1 MANANEIIK
10 LMESVVPA
18 EEIVDFDEVD
28 FSGMTDEE
36 IDEYVNDR
44 GGVYEDADGDMWFGD
59 EVQALEE
66 VSEARYSFGG
76 KEKQRITGAA
86 LRKKIKTEKRLGR
99 GQKRWSKL
107 SSKQKAAL
115 HRLQRSSSSR
125 RRALR
130 TKKIAHRKGL
140 Y

>member
-1 MANANEIIK
+1 MSNANDVIK
-10 LMESVVPA
+10 LMESVMP
-18 EEIVDFDEVD
+18 EEEMVDFDEVD
-28 FSGMTDEE
+28 FSDMADEE
-36 IDEYVNDR
+36 IDEYVEER
-44 GGVYEDADGDMWFGD
+44 GGVYEDADGDLWFGD

-76 KEKQRITGAA
+76 KEKHRITGAA

-115 HRLQRSSSSR
+115 HRLQRSGSAR
-125 RRALR
+125 RRALK